1 MTIATH
7 TDTAT
12 WLGILGQHT
21 MLLLT
26 NAQGQILK
34 ASPAFCRASGYAMS
48 ELQHSELPSLHAPS
62 FGAEWWSKLWRMVS
76 AGRVWRGQICNLNKA
91 GQTYWVDVHAMPVSS
106 QTGHIEGVF
115 LLEVD
120 ITAYRQL
127 EQELR
132 RGKEEAEAA
141 TAAKGQFL
149 AAMSHDIRTPMNA
162 ILGLLK
168 LLQST
173 ELSTR
178 QNEYAVKAEGAARSL
193 LGLINDILDFSKV
206 EAGKLVLDPQA
217 FLVERLMRDL
227 SVILSANVG
236 KKQVELLFDIDPELP
251 PALVADAM
259 RLQQVLINLG
269 GNAIKFTETG
279 EVVVSLR
286 LMAYQGDCALVR
298 FAVRDTGIGVA
309 QENVKHIFEQF
320 SQAERSTTRR
330 FGGTGLGLAICQHF
344 VHLMGGTIQVESRL
358 GVGSEFFFEISLPVA
373 EASAVD
379 DNLLLPNLS
388 DNKSLRVLLVDDNLT
403 ALQLL
408 ADICRSLGWVV
419 DVASS
424 GHQAVAL
431 LNRSV
436 TQQKAY
442 DLAIV
447 DDQMPG
453 MSGWETVRCI
463 RQRELQPPCHLLL
476 VTANNHQNWF
486 ERSTAEQAWVNGVLT
501 KPVTASTLFDAVVRY
516 PEKGLDQHLKATR
529 ASKPK
534 RLMAMRLLVVED
546 NAINQ
551 QVASE
556 LLTAEGA
563 NVTLASDGQQGVQA
577 VLSASKMPFDA
588 VLMDME
594 MPVMNGITA
603 TRELRQIHKRDDL
616 VIIAMTA
623 NAMESDKRACLAAG
637 MDAHVSKPL
646 DMEQLVRTLLQYA
659 PKDLARR
666 QVHAAQTVPL
676 ASTPQAVGQDKTMTF
691 SSSSVLDVRKA
702 IERLGGESE
711 VYFELVEPFIED
723 SSHLMAQL
731 KLTASQ
737 QQGQE
742 LARHLHT
749 LKGIAATMGAD
760 DLADLARQL
769 ESDVKTQ
776 LTLRA
781 TPELNPDKIA
791 QLEAG
796 LSAVHDALHQ
806 ALEQQTK
813 TTLSTSGASPDLDS
827 QARPPDALLT
837 KLELDEQLRQG
848 LQHLADLLRKAD
860 LTALSLYRELQ
871 QHHAVILQTHGH
883 LLAELI
889 STFDFEHAATQC
901 DALLN
906 KLPLTS
912 KA

>member
-1 MTIATH
+1 
-7 TDTAT
+7 
-12 WLGILGQHT
+12 
-21 MLLLT
+21 
-26 NAQGQILK
+26 
-34 ASPAFCRASGYAMS
+34 
-48 ELQHSELPSLHAPS
+48 
-62 FGAEWWSKLWRMVS
+62 
-76 AGRVWRGQICNLNKA
+76 
-91 GQTYWVDVHAMPVSS
+91 
-106 QTGHIEGVF
+106 
-115 LLEVD
+115 
-120 ITAYRQL
+120 
-127 EQELR
+127 
-132 RGKEEAEAA
+132 
-141 TAAKGQFL
+141 
-149 AAMSHDIRTPMNA
+149 
-162 ILGLLK
+162 
-168 LLQST
+168 
-173 ELSTR
+173 
-178 QNEYAVKAEGAARSL
+178 
-193 LGLINDILDFSKV
+193 
-206 EAGKLVLDPQA
+206 
-217 FLVERLMRDL
+217 
-227 SVILSANVG
+227 VILSANVG
-236 KKQVELLFDIDPELP
+236 KKPVELLFDIDPELP
-251 PALVADAM
+251 LALVADAM

-269 GNAIKFTETG
+269 GNAIKFTDTG

-344 VHLMGGTIQVESRL
+344 VHLMGGTIQVESRV
-358 GVGSEFFFEISLPVA
+358 GVGSEFFFEIPLPIA
-373 EASAVD
+373 DPSQVD
-379 DNLLLPNLS
+379 DSLLLPNLS
-388 DNKSLRVLLVDDNLT
+388 DSKPLRVLLVDDNLT

-408 ADICRSLGWVV
+408 ADISRSLGWVV

-453 MSGWETVRCI
+453 MSGWETVRSI

-476 VTANNHQNWF
+476 VTANSHQDWL
-486 ERSTAEQAWVNGVLT
+486 ERSETEKAWVNGVLT
-501 KPVTASTLFDAVVRY
+501 KPVTASMLFDAVVRY

-529 ASKPK
+529 TSKPK
-534 RLMAMRLLVVED
+534 RLIGMRLLVVED

-556 LLTAEGA
+556 LLKAEGA
-563 NVTLASDGQQGVQA
+563 SVALAADGYQGIQA
-577 VLSASKMPFDA
+577 VLSASEAPFDA

-594 MPVMNGITA
+594 MPVMDGITA
-603 TRELRQIHKRDDL
+603 THELRQVHKRQDL
-616 VIIAMTA
+616 IIIAMTA
-623 NAMESDKRACLAAG
+623 NAMDTDKQACLVAG
-637 MDAHVSKPL
+637 MNAHVSKPL

-666 QVHAAQTVPL
+666 LVNPAQTTESESNPKIVEAAQT
-676 ASTPQAVGQDKTMTF
+676 PQF
-691 SSSSVLDVRKA
+691 SSSNVLDVSKA

-723 SSHLMAQL
+723 STHLMHEL
-731 KLTASQ
+731 KLAASQ

-742 LARHLHT
+742 LVRHLHT

-760 DLADLARQL
+760 ELADLARQL
-769 ESDVKTQ
+769 ESDVKSQ
-776 LTLRA
+776 LSLRA
-781 TPELNPDKIA
+781 SPELQSEKIA
-791 QLEAG
+791 NLEAS
-796 LSAVHDALHQ
+796 LSAVHEALHQ
-806 ALEQQTK
+806 ALAQQAK
-813 TTLSTSGASPDLDS
+813 TTLLTSSSTSNLESHSGEHAS
-827 QARPPDALLT
+827 LLT
-837 KLELDEQLRQG
+837 KTELDEQLRQG

-871 QHHAVILQTHGH
+871 QHHAAILQTHGR